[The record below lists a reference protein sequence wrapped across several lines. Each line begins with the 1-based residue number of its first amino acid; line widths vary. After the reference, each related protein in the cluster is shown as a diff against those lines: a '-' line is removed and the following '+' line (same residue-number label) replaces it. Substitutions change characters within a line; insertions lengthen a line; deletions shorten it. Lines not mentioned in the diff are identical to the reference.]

1 MKHLSKVLLLIGITL
16 SLGGCGDN
24 AAPNIPNPDST
35 TLAPPNP
42 TFQGVKL
49 KVAALEDPALAE
61 VAADL
66 VGEWQASRQGEVEIV
81 AKPVTA
87 AAGGL
92 DPAVD
97 IWLIRGQKLGELVD
111 TEAIEPLGD
120 LNADWAKRPPVFESI
135 VSRYGPDRFGV
146 PLGTR
151 LLVLAYRD
159 DLVNAPTLQQTIK
172 TAGLAFPP
180 KTWDEFDKLIALLKK
195 TSPGIL
201 ALPTLPEPED
211 HLLLDL
217 FLARATAVGKHR
229 DHFSFLFSAE
239 TMEPRI
245 TGKPFEDSL
254 TALASLKPVENL
266 TPTQARNAFREG
278 KAGFLIDYA
287 ENASLWAKPDEK
299 SKIGVLPLP
308 GSFRV
313 YEPDR
318 KAYDKMQAIQ
328 PSAYLPSGGG
338 YLAVLARGRKP
349 EIQAAAK
356 DLLVYL
362 SGDSTATSWAAD
374 RRMAMCPT
382 RDSILAAGFVDPRIA
397 PKVESGA
404 WGEAILAQITSE
416 NPVVGLRIPGSS
428 GFLADL
434 ESAVAAGMTGKPP
447 VLELDIAAKKWKE
460 RISAFGQ
467 QRLKWHYRRSLV
479 RPVTEAK
486 APTRGQ

>member
-1 MKHLSKVLLLIGITL
+1 MRNLPKVILLFGTL
-16 SLGGCGDN
+16 FTLGGCGDTTSPTIPDPA
-24 AAPNIPNPDST
+24 AAP
-35 TLAPPNP
+35 LAPPNP

-49 KVAALEDPALAE
+49 KVSALEDPALAE

-81 AKPVTA
+81 AKPAAV

-97 IWLIRGQKLGELVD
+97 VWLIRGQKLGELID

-135 VSRYGPDRFGV
+135 ISRYGPDRYGV

-151 LLVLAYRD
+151 MLVLAYRYD
-159 DLVNAPTLQQTIK
+159 VVNAPAMQETIK
-172 TAGLAFPP
+172 KAGLSFPP
-180 KTWDEFDKLIALLKK
+180 KTWDEFDKLITLLKQ
-195 TSPGIL
+195 TLPGVL
-201 ALPTLPEPED
+201 ALPSSSEPGD
-211 HLLLDL
+211 HLLVDI

-245 TGKPFEDSL
+245 AGTPFADTLS
-254 TALASLKPVENL
+254 ALASLKPAGNL
-266 TPTQARNAFREG
+266 SPTQARNAFREG
-278 KAGFLIDYA
+278 QAAFLIDYA
-287 ENASLWAKPDEK
+287 ENASLWARPDEN

-328 PSAYLPSGGG
+328 PSAYLPAGGG
-338 YLAVLARGRKP
+338 YLAVLARGRTP

-356 DLLVYL
+356 DLLVYF
-362 SGDSTATSWAAD
+362 SSDSTATSWAAD

-382 RDSILAAGFVDPRIA
+382 RDAMLAAGFVDPRIA

-404 WGEAILAQITSE
+404 WGESILAQITGE

-428 GFLADL
+428 SFLADL
-434 ESAVAAGMTGKPP
+434 EAAVAAGMTGKAPATE
-447 VLELDIAAKKWKE
+447 LENAAKKWKE
-460 RISAFGQ
+460 RVSAFGV

-479 RPVTEAK
+479 RPVTDPK
-486 APTRGQ
+486 APPRGQ